1 VKKFIIA
8 VYVDNKFGVLT
19 RVTSMF
25 TRRGFNIDAL
35 TVGKT
40 ESDDF
45 SRITIT
51 MYGDDA
57 AKEQMIKQLKKLVNV
72 KMVKLLS
79 KESSVIRELMLI
91 KVKNDRKTK
100 NDIMTA
106 VSIFRSKIIDYSANA
121 LCIEVTGDTEKLD
134 AFIEIMKPLGIIEM
148 CRTGIVALERGE
160 GSLLEQ

>member
-1 VKKFIIA
+1 M
-8 VYVDNKFGVLT
+8 N
-19 RVTSMF
+19 
-25 TRRGFNIDAL
+25 
-35 TVGKT
+35 
-40 ESDDF
+40 
-45 SRITIT
+45 
-51 MYGDDA
+51 
-57 AKEQMIKQLKKLVNV
+57 
-72 KMVKLLS
+72 
-79 KESSVIRELMLI
+79 RELRII
-91 KVKNDRKTK
+91 KEKHDRNTK